1 MKRALALAGLMLV
14 GVMLLFRPDT
24 GVVAIAEQALPSTAA
39 STTATT
45 VATTAAPP
53 DPVGTTTDTSTPTT
67 FAPETTTTT
76 TEAPP
81 QAITVTGD
89 AANSPFGPF
98 QVEIVVANGAITD
111 ITTLTYPQDRHSQRI
126 NAVAIPYY
134 TDQALAAQSTDF
146 SAISGATVTWQSW
159 RASLASAIG
168 QAGI

>member
-1 MKRALALAGLMLV
+1 MLV

-24 GVVAIAEQALPSTAA
+24 GVVAIAEQALPSTAP
-39 STTATT
+39 STTATIVT
-45 VATTAAPP
+45 TTAAPP
-53 DPVGTTTDTSTPTT
+53 DPVGTTTDPSTSTT
-67 FAPETTTTT
+67 APETTTTT

-81 QAITVTGD
+81 RAITVTGD

-98 QVEIVVANGAITD
+98 QVEIVVADGTITD